1 MDRVP
6 LGALSALCD
15 PSPVNVL
22 IYGNTETSPS
32 VRHEIPLA
40 IIDPFLYLETEGRR
54 AVLTNSLEDARIA
67 QAASGVERLL
77 DDALGLSE
85 LIAEGRSR
93 TDVDRELCVRAVAA
107 LGIHEASV
115 PVDFPLALAD
125 RLREADITLTPDEA
139 IFRERRREKTEGE
152 MAGIRR
158 AAAVACQA
166 MADTAG
172 MFRESMVE
180 EDSLVLGGELLTAER
195 VRERIRE
202 VCARAGA
209 PTPPDIMVIAAGP
222 NAAIGHEPGAGPL
235 PAHIPIEVD
244 LWPRDEQSGCWAD
257 MTRTFVR
264 GEISD
269 SIAQLHA
276 LVLDAHK
283 RACDAVQPG
292 VTGAEL
298 HGLACDVFEA
308 AGHRTQRTRAP
319 GETLREGFYFG
330 LGHGVGLEVHEPPDL
345 GLGDAN
351 PLIAG
356 DVIAVEPGTVIPGV
370 GGTRVED
377 LLIVTP
383 DGSECLTG
391 TFPYDL
397 TP

>member
-1 MDRVP
+1 M
-6 LGALSALCD
+6 
-15 PSPVNVL
+15 NVL

-32 VRHEIPLA
+32 LRHEIPLA

-54 AVLTNSLEDARIA
+54 AVLTSSLEDARIA
-67 QAASGVERLL
+67 RAAAGVERLL

-85 LIAEGRSR
+85 LVAEGRSR
-93 TDVDRELCVRAVAA
+93 TEVDQELCVRAVAA
-107 LGIHEASV
+107 LGIRQASV

-125 RLREADITLTPDEA
+125 RLRQDGITLTPDEA
-139 IFRERRREKTEGE
+139 IFRERRREKTAEE

-166 MADTAG
+166 MADAAA
-172 MFRESMVE
+172 MLRESAID
-180 EDSLVLGGELLTAER
+180 EDSLVLAGGPLTAER
-195 VRERIRE
+195 VRQRIRE
-202 VCARAGA
+202 LCARAGA
-209 PTPPDIMVIAAGP
+209 PAPPDIMVVAAGP
-222 NAAIGHEPGAGPL
+222 NAPIGHEPGAGPL
-235 PAHIPIEVD
+235 PAHTPIEVD
-244 LWPRDEQSGCWAD
+244 LWPRDERSGCWAD

-264 GEISD
+264 GDISD

-276 LVLDAHK
+276 LVLDAHE
-283 RACDAVQPG
+283 RACAAVQPG

-308 AGHRTQRTRAP
+308 GGHRTQRTRAP

-330 LGHGVGLEVHEPPDL
+330 LGHGVGLEVHEPPEL

-356 DVIAVEPGTVIPGV
+356 DVIAVEPGSVITEV

-383 DGSECLTG
+383 EGSDCLTAA
-391 TFPYDL
+391 FPHDL